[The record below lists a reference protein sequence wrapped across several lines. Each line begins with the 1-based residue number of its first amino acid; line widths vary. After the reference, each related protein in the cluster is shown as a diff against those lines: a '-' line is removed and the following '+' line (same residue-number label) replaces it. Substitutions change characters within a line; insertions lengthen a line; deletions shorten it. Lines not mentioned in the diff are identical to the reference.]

1 MSEDS
6 SVTAELEIV
15 NRLGLHARAAA
26 KLARLAERF
35 DSRIQV
41 SKDGQSADA
50 KSVMG
55 MLLLC
60 GQMGTR
66 IRVTADGVDAHDAI
80 VAIAALVADRF
91 GEAR

>member
-1 MSEDS
+1 MSLVLER
-6 SVTAELEIV
+6 EYEIV

-26 KLARLAERF
+26 KLAKLSERF
-35 DSRIQV
+35 RCHIRIE
-41 SKDGQSADA
+41 KDGMAADA

-66 IRVTADGVDAHDAI
+66 IRVTADGPDAREALDAI
-80 VAIAALVADRF
+80 GELVGDRF
-91 GEAR
+91 GENR

>member
-1 MSEDS
+1 MGMPRS
-6 SVTAELEIV
+6 SRELEIV

-26 KLARLAERF
+26 KLAKTAESFEANIR
-35 DSRIQV
+35 V
-41 SKDGQSADA
+41 AKDGLEADA

-66 IRVTADGVDAHDAI
+66 ITITAEGSDAI
-80 VAIAALVADRF
+80 EAVEAIAALVGDRF